1 MLYLHCY
8 ILTTAFVC
16 RGLSGIIR
24 FVFTNIGAKI
34 GIIIYT
40 TKKNEDFYPQN
51 LLFIQC
57 LNKNNMESSV
67 KQRLME
73 FINYKNIS
81 IRSFENTCGLSNGYM
96 KSLRKSPTAEK
107 LRMILDVYPELN
119 ERWVTTGAG
128 LMTKDSKLPS
138 NAIPSMEVEEF
149 EYAGENKNDGIF
161 FSSQDGILR
170 MSVPHVPFAA
180 RAEFANLAED
190 LEPHLENWEREVY
203 IVDKKVN
210 GKYLSFDVKGDSMDN
225 GMKDCLEDGD
235 KVLVRELE
243 RDFWRDLHVNEHKYW
258 VLVFGSSI
266 LIKQILSEDVDN
278 GTIVCHSLNPSPEYH
293 DFTLNLDDVRLLYYV
308 VKIKPKERSA

>member
-1 MLYLHCY
+1 MNGKRLEELMSGLGITQIQFAEKLGVSTQAVTNWKSRDIGSSAFQKI
-8 ILTTAFVC
+8 ILAFPNVNANWLMT
-16 RGLSGIIR
+16 GMG
-24 FVFTNIGAKI
+24 
-34 GIIIYT
+34 
-40 TKKNEDFYPQN
+40 EM
-51 LLFIQC
+51 
-57 LNKNNMESSV
+57 LNKNYDIKYSH
-67 KQRLME
+67 K
-73 FINYKNIS
+73 
-81 IRSFENTCGLSNGYM
+81 T
-96 KSLRKSPTAEK
+96 
-107 LRMILDVYPELN
+107 D
-119 ERWVTTGAG
+119 
-128 LMTKDSKLPS
+128 LPS

-161 FSSQDGILR
+161 FSSHDGILR
-170 MSVPHVPFAA
+170 MSVPHVPYAA

-190 LEPHLENWEREVY
+190 LEPHLENWDREVY

-293 DFTLNLDDVRLLYYV
+293 DFALSLDDVRYLYYV
-308 VKIKPKERSA
+308 VKIKPKERSV